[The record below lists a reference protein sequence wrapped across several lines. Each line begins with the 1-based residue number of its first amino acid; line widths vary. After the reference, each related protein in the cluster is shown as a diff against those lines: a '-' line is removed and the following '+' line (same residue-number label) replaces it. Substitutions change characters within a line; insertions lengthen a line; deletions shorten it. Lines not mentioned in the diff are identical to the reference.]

1 MEKLDDLT
9 FNTMLNILQ
18 SGIWLLNDLETY
30 LRPLNMSQ
38 ARLSIMLTIQNSEN
52 GDINPNTIA
61 KITGKSKA
69 GITRTIIKLSE
80 DGLISILPDNIDGR
94 SKKLSL
100 TAKGNEY
107 LKKIIPEYN
116 IRLIEMS
123 SRFTNE
129 DKKMLNILLSKINFL
144 DNEKQLWNLS

>member
-80 DGLISILPDNIDGR
+80 DRLISIFPDNLDGR
-94 SKKLSL
+94 SKRLIL
-100 TAKGNEY
+100 TSKGKEY
-107 LKKIIPEYN
+107 LNKIIPEYN
-116 IRLIEMS
+116 KRLIEMS
-123 SRFTNE
+123 SRFSSE

-144 DNEKQLWNLS
+144 DNEKQLWSL